1 MSENISS
8 ENFLEN
14 LLSRKKKILCD
25 IVPTG
30 NIAEDK
36 VLIPKIIAQTVG
48 QHEANRALYE
58 RDEQYYYNVTNVLGK
73 TKTQQPDINNKIS
86 INYAQIAVETIDG
99 YCFSQPMS
107 VSSRN
112 SDKTVQDEIKALKDA
127 MKNDNYGQ
135 KTKQVTQKS
144 GLYSVSYKLITN
156 PTEKD
161 KENGVYFRSYSTLD
175 PKCTYM
181 VYANTI
187 EQEDSCC
194 INYYS
199 KKFYNKDGSYR
210 TTATVYTVWT
220 KWHKWEFYKTAG
232 KWVNITPMKIIDNT
246 PIVFEAEEYGEYAK
260 GIIPV
265 VPYIRKND
273 LTNDFELGYPLIDAI
288 NTLASSRLDGVQEIV
303 DYLLVMRDIDTSG
316 EALNDLKTSIKNGIL
331 SFRSIPRAIVQPEV
345 KKLDMTMDQQ
355 QIQALQDY
363 LVKEL
368 EQVLCIP
375 SRETRG
381 SSGDTG
387 LAVESR
393 AGYRALANIAG
404 EVISNT
410 MLAENKCLELILAI
424 GKNYSACPYRD
435 IKLSDIEIN
444 DNCNRAENMLT
455 SANAYNVMKSSG
467 MADRLA
473 LEKSRLSSDSLSDA
487 EENLKY
493 QKQQMELQQ
502 KYNAKLSAEKQV
514 SVKKDASENGSND
527 RNVEE

>member
-1 MSENISS
+1 MSENISVA
-8 ENFLEN
+8 NFWEGFLT
-14 LLSRKKKILCD
+14 RKHKILCD

-30 NIAEDK
+30 DVNTDK
-36 VLIPKIIAQTVG
+36 VLIPKIISQTLAE
-48 QHEANRALYE
+48 HEANRALYE
-58 RDEQYYYNVTNVLGK
+58 KDERYYYNVTNVELK
-73 TKTQQPDINNKIS
+73 KKTQQPDINNKIS

-112 SDKTVQDEIKALKDA
+112 ADDGVQVQIQALKDA
-127 MKNDNYGQ
+127 MKNDKYGE

-144 GLYSVSYKLITN
+144 GLYSIGYKLITN
-156 PTEKD
+156 PTDKD
-161 KENGVYFRSYSTLD
+161 KKNGIYFRSYSTLD

-181 VYANTI
+181 VYENTI
-187 EQEDSCC
+187 EQEESCC
-194 INYYS
+194 INYYT
-199 KKFYNKDGSYR
+199 KKFYNKDGTYR

-232 KWVNITPMKIIDNT
+232 KWVNITPTRIIDGT
-246 PIVFEAEEYGEYAK
+246 PIVLEAEAYGEYAS
-260 GIIPV
+260 GLIPV

-273 LTNDFELGYPLIDAI
+273 LTNDFELGYPIIDAI

-316 EALNDLKTSIKNGIL
+316 DALKNLKNSIKNGIM
-331 SFRSIPRAIVQPEV
+331 SFRSIPRAIVRPEV
-345 KKLDMTMDQQ
+345 KKLDMTMDQS

-363 LVKEL
+363 LCKEL

-393 AGYRALANIAG
+393 AGYRSLGNIAG

-410 MLAENKCLELILAI
+410 KLAENKCLELILAI
-424 GKNYSACPYRD
+424 GKGYADCPYRD
-435 IKLSDIEIN
+435 LELADIEIN
-444 DNCNRAENMLT
+444 DNCNRAENMMT
-455 SANAYNVMKSSG
+455 SANAYNVMKASG
-467 MADRLA
+467 MSDRLA
-473 LEKSRLSSDSLSDA
+473 LEKSRLSNDSLSDS
-487 EENLKY
+487 EENLRY
-493 QKQQMELQQ
+493 QKEQMELNQ
-502 KYNAKLSAEKQV
+502 KY
-514 SVKKDASENGSND
+514 SVKTSASTEVSTIDTDNKGSD
-527 RNVEE
+527 DSNVEE